1 MGAGSELMPAGQS
14 DEQPSILASVGQFD
28 ADPDHDY
35 KQHRLHK
42 QAELGDAEV
51 DPEAVAWLQERAA
64 RASREKFDA
73 AMAQV
78 PDAAPLPGD
87 EVE

>member
-1 MGAGSELMPAGQS
+1 MTD
-14 DEQPSILASVGQFD
+14 DEESRQPPILAAVGQFD

-35 KQHRLHK
+35 KQQRLHK

-51 DPEAVAWLQERAA
+51 DPEAVTWLQERAA
-64 RASREKFDA
+64 RARREKFDA
-73 AMAQV
+73 VMAQV
-78 PDAAPLPGD
+78 PDVAPLPGD